1 MTSQLNVDT
10 IVDKAGSGGSNIK
23 IANTSVAVSEG
34 GTATTTTLQGLAKA
48 WGHIATAD
56 STTFDDSFMFGTVTD
71 NGTGDYTFTFSNDL
85 ANTNY
90 CVVSGVYNG
99 TSHGDFQDVDA
110 MVNSTGNVRIY
121 NGYVSA
127 TNSAMTAHDVLGAQ
141 IVIFGDG

>member
-48 WGHIATAD
+48 WGHIAASD

-71 NGTGDYTFTFSNDL
+71 NGTGNWSYAFTNNMANNDYSFVSIHGDAASNSAFSRPTSYATSSIQFYTYIGTGTSDATLITSTVHGDL
-85 ANTNY
+85 A
-90 CVVSGVYNG
+90 
-99 TSHGDFQDVDA
+99 
-110 MVNSTGNVRIY
+110 
-121 NGYVSA
+121 
-127 TNSAMTAHDVLGAQ
+127 
-141 IVIFGDG
+141 

>member
-71 NGTGDYTFTFSNDL
+71 NGTGDWTYAFTNNMANNDYSFVSIHGDAASNSAFSRSRTFATGSIQFNTYIGSGTTDATLITTTVHGDL
-85 ANTNY
+85 A
-90 CVVSGVYNG
+90 
-99 TSHGDFQDVDA
+99 
-110 MVNSTGNVRIY
+110 
-121 NGYVSA
+121 
-127 TNSAMTAHDVLGAQ
+127 
-141 IVIFGDG
+141 

>member
-71 NGTGDYTFTFSNDL
+71 NGTGNWSYAFTNNMANNDYSFVSIHGSAGSNSAFSRSNTYATGSIRFWTYTGAGTTDATLITTTVHGDL
-85 ANTNY
+85 A
-90 CVVSGVYNG
+90 
-99 TSHGDFQDVDA
+99 
-110 MVNSTGNVRIY
+110 
-121 NGYVSA
+121 
-127 TNSAMTAHDVLGAQ
+127 
-141 IVIFGDG
+141 

>member
-48 WGHIATAD
+48 WGHIAASD

-71 NGTGDYTFTFSNDL
+71 NEL
-85 ANTNY
+85 
-90 CVVSGVYNG
+90 VIGVMHLQTIWLTTTTLLFQYMVMQQVIVL
-99 TSHGDFQDVDA
+99 FQDQLHMQHQVYSFIHILELELL
-110 MVNSTGNVRIY
+110 M
-121 NGYVSA
+121 
-127 TNSAMTAHDVLGAQ
+127 LL
-141 IVIFGDG
+141 